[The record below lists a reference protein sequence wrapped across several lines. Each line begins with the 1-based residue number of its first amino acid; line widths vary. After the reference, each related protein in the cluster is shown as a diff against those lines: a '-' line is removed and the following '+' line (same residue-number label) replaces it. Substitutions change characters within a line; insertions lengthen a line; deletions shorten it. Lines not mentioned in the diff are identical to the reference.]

1 MKTANSFKNKRSKNT
16 AEKAFHSA
24 CPCMQNQKAF
34 PKKYYPYLYFV
45 ENAFIV
51 KRSDKK
57 KSITIHKKKRI
68 NKNLR

>member
-1 MKTANSFKNKRSKNT
+1 MKTANSFKNKPSKNT

-24 CPCMQNQKAF
+24 CPCMQN
-34 PKKYYPYLYFV
+34 KKSFLKNTILTFIFV

-57 KSITIHKKKRI
+57 
-68 NKNLR
+68 NQ